1 MNSGSFFSLDLET
14 SKVVNG
20 ITVFNYIDVP
30 DVNAGE
36 DELRYPIRLS
46 ISSDC
51 VSFLVHYFMNKNRTY
66 MPHHIEETILK
77 LPFRA
82 DSSETLSSSLKH
94 VYNTC
99 FPFSNYLNDLIN
111 DRYQDNNPEYE
122 NIRKSQVNLDSFS
135 SLTIWGMLN
144 KQEDGTGRIEIND
157 QDNKITK
164 FLRKLL
170 LDFMFDLIHSDV
182 FEASKYYSEMRKGLM
197 NDFFFSSI
205 VKKSE
210 YYYNRRLVRNR
221 CKSFLDTCGS
231 NTARNGDIESVD
243 QAKENVMNG
252 NEFIKK
258 IYAKY
263 LDESE
268 IDWVNAIMTPLA
280 DKHFSFSPE
289 WYEDKEKS
297 KKKEGVFRISES
309 WFVNPEEEME
319 RVVFPL
325 KDEKDK
331 GRIHF
336 LNSYELCGLI
346 GAKDSSAIR
355 LRYTSISKWFY
366 SRFAFSDT
374 FKLHFYQ
381 GWNWM
386 FLAILFSLS
395 FLAGFSVLYPSLWK
409 TPINFIVFSIIGFIS
424 CFAITLYFIIK
435 IKTGKH
441 IKRVDDILISNKFKR
456 DFSKSLKIML
466 FFLIT
471 GVFLFFSDSCQT
483 YAVVIKIIIL
493 AFVIIIGF
501 WLNSYLLDNIH
512 LMLPRLLASIT
523 TAWIMLVIGNDLF
536 KERLSYP
543 LCLIIVGI
551 VFIFL
556 LYENS
561 KTLRNLGTRI
571 IVGRAFELMIIS
583 FSISLIVGIF
593 AIDILGS
600 AASVESIEN
609 DIQQPISYDW
619 HIFGNWRSLTLT
631 IYPTYLIPFS
641 LLAMFI
647 GVFIQMIFE
656 EKNITEM

>member
-20 ITVFNYIDVP
+20 ITYFNYTDVP
-30 DVNAGE
+30 DLNVGE
-36 DELRYPIRLS
+36 DELRFPIRLS
-46 ISSDC
+46 ITSDS
-51 VSFLVHYFMNKNRTY
+51 VIFFVHYFVNQNRTY
-66 MPHHIEETILK
+66 IPHHIEETILK
-77 LPFRA
+77 LPFGA
-82 DSSETLSSSLKH
+82 DSSEALSSSLKH
-94 VYNTC
+94 IYNTC

-111 DRYQDNNPEYE
+111 DRYQDQNTKYE
-122 NIRKSQVNLDSFS
+122 NIRKSQINMDSFS
-135 SLTIWGMLN
+135 SLTIWGLLN
-144 KQEDGTGRIEIND
+144 KQKDGTGRIEIKDENER
-157 QDNKITK
+157 ITK

-182 FEASKYYSEMRKGLM
+182 FETSKYYSEMRKGLM
-197 NDFFFSSI
+197 DDFFFSSI

-221 CKSFLDTCGS
+221 CDFIFYSSDNITRK
-231 NTARNGDIESVD
+231 
-243 QAKENVMNG
+243 NVVGITNQLRDNVG
-252 NEFIKK
+252 NESIKK

-263 LDESE
+263 LEESE
-268 IDWVNAIMTPLA
+268 INWIDTIMTPLA

-319 RVVFPL
+319 RVLFPL

-331 GRIHF
+331 DRIHF
-336 LNSYELCGLI
+336 LNSYELCNLI
-346 GAKDSSAIR
+346 GTKDSSSIR
-355 LRYTSISKWFY
+355 ARYTRISKWFY
-366 SRFAFSDT
+366 SRFAFNDT
-374 FKLHFYQ
+374 FKLHLFQ
-381 GWNWM
+381 GWNLM
-386 FLAILFSLS
+386 FLTLLLSIFLF
-395 FLAGFSVLYPSLWK
+395 AGASVLYPCLWG
-409 TPINFIVFSIIGFIS
+409 TPINLIVFSIIGLIGCLIIAMHFIVNIRS
-424 CFAITLYFIIK
+424 SKC
-435 IKTGKH
+435 
-441 IKRVDDILISNKFKR
+441 IKRVDDFFVLKKYQR
-456 DFSKSLKIML
+456 DLSKSLKILL
-466 FFLIT
+466 FFLIS
-471 GVFLFFSDSCQT
+471 GVFFVVGELCQT
-483 YAVVIKIIIL
+483 YAIVTKMSLLAIIP
-493 AFVIIIGF
+493 IIGY
-501 WLNSYLLDNIH
+501 WLNSYFIDNIH
-512 LMLPRLLASIT
+512 LMLPRLVASIT

-551 VFIFL
+551 VYIFL

-561 KTLRNLGTRI
+561 KTLHNMGTKI

-593 AIDILGS
+593 AIDILGN
-600 AASVESIEN
+600 AVSIEN
-609 DIQQPISYDW
+609 MENNLQQPISYDW
-619 HIFGNWRSLTLT
+619 HLFGNWKNLILT

-656 EKNITEM
+656 EKNIMEL